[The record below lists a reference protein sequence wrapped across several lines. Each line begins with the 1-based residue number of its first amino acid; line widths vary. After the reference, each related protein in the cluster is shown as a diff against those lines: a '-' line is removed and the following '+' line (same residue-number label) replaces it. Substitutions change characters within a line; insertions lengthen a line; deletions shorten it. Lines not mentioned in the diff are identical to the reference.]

1 MDVNYLPDVSGHV
14 MIYLSDFFYFALTKI
29 IYYGYG
35 VLLLSNALDF
45 MLQELFQLN
54 SLNGQ
59 TLSHTAKW

>member
-1 MDVNYLPDVSGHV
+1 